1 MRVWAKISVLIL
13 LVFLAGCTLPGKEQ
27 PKTTPPTAPESSPP
41 KPYYTGTEFPNIVVP
56 TGLMVDQAKSMIVR
70 TQNYIGG
77 VLVLKGRIK
86 GRSLELFFKNQLKA
100 RGWELTGS
108 IFYRSILLTF
118 KRPNGC
124 CMILITEQPFTTEVQ
139 IWASETLENDINQ

>member
-1 MRVWAKISVLIL
+1 MKNRFKLSVLVL
-13 LVFLAGCTLPGKEQ
+13 LVFLASCTMPGKEQ
-27 PKTTPPTAPESSPP
+27 PKTEPPAPP
-41 KPYYTGTEFPNIVVP
+41 KPFYTGTEFPNIVVP
-56 TGLMVDQAKSMIVR
+56 TDLKVDQQKSMIVR
-70 TQNYIGG
+70 TQSYIGG
-77 VLVLKGRIK
+77 VLVLKGRVK
-86 GRSLELFFKNQLKA
+86 ALSLEKFFKNQLKA

-139 IWASETLENDINQ
+139 IWASETLENATY